1 MAGLFP
7 VLNVRLVQAARWL
20 GRLLYR
26 GLLLYCWLLLV
37 LYLGFK
43 VAERQSAI
51 AALPTNIE
59 PAGVVLIGGESGL
72 REGCGVAVWRMST
85 AMRQRLA
92 SHGLA
97 ALTQARQAR
106 GHADEPYYRYAPWQ
120 PTPVGEGI
128 SPVELGLQCADSDQ
142 ALTRR
147 IHQAMHSPGAFYSHK
162 DEGLLLVIPAEGL
175 IVFGYFG

>member
-1 MAGLFP
+1 MLSK
-7 VLNVRLVQAARWL
+7 RLADAVRWL
-20 GRLLYR
+20 ARLLYR

-43 VAERQSAI
+43 VVERQFSI
-51 AALPTNIE
+51 AALPASIE

-72 REGCGVAVWRMST
+72 REGCGVAVWRMSA
-85 AMRQRLA
+85 AMRQRLT
-92 SHGLA
+92 SHGLD
-97 ALTQARQAR
+97 ALAEARQAR
-106 GHADEPYYRYAPWQ
+106 GHAGEVYYHFAPWQ
-120 PTPVGEGI
+120 PTPLGESI
-128 SPVELGLQCADSDQ
+128 SAVELGLQCADSDK

-147 IHQAMHSPGAFYSHK
+147 ILRAMHGPGAFYSHK

>member
-1 MAGLFP
+1 M
-7 VLNVRLVQAARWL
+7 LNTRLARAVRWL

-26 GLLLYCWLLLV
+26 GLLLHCWLLLV

-43 VAERQSAI
+43 FAERQHSI
-51 AALPTNIE
+51 AALPASIE
-59 PAGVVLIGGESGL
+59 PAGVVLISGESGL
-72 REGCGVAVWRMST
+72 REGCGVAVWRMSA

-92 SHGLA
+92 NHGLT
-97 ALTQARQAR
+97 ALAEARQAR
-106 GHADEPYYRYAPWQ
+106 GHTDEPYYRYAPWQ
-120 PTPVGEGI
+120 PTPVEEKI
-128 SPVELGLQCADSDQ
+128 SAMELGLQCADSDK

-147 IHQAMHSPGAFYSHK
+147 IHRAMHGPDAFYSHK